1 MTSESRSG
9 GSVHHPRRVSAKA
22 LVCLACGAIGLAA
35 WSSQSPANSVPVSV
49 GASAIATPLATS
61 VETADGTWSTVP
73 MGHLR
78 EASNTFWQL
87 FFRANGSSSWSDD
100 VKATAVATN
109 GGILLASTGGHSLL
123 VGVRPSGLLKF
134 SPLIATNDAGNSW
147 SNGLLSKGLAG
158 HPGALAADADGQDL
172 ALVSVPGGTQVLTS
186 DNQLSNWRSLANLQ
200 SLAGTAGG
208 RACDLTSLT
217 AVSFNSGDP
226 VIGGR
231 CGKPGAVGILAE
243 LAGTWQLVGP
253 KLPSS
258 LARAGVEVLSLQPT
272 DNGLSVL
279 LGVSHGASKSLI
291 AAWTSNGDWQWTTS
305 PVLRVGPSDRVES
318 FGPAAGG
325 GFFVLFSGG
334 SANKLEVLDDPGGR
348 WDLLWPMAGGGEA
361 VKRVGVALGDDGNA
375 QARLRLDD
383 LLREVEAGIAAPPR
397 DRELLDALAE
407 IRSGHLGVKPGVT
420 DMAYAEAFRRAG
432 IDLDILTPA
441 EAAARLRARPAA
453 VVLQVLPYLDSWSLV
468 RRNDEQPAERW
479 HRPWPWPALPTPTP
493 IATGSPAGRTPGY
506 PRTGRG
512 PAGPLPG
519 STSRR
524 AAASQHHPAR
534 LRAQRGR

>member
-9 GSVHHPRRVSAKA
+9 GSLHHPRRVSAKA

-35 WSSQSPANSVPVSV
+35 WSSQSPANAVPVSV

-78 EASNTFWQL
+78 EANNTFWQL

-217 AVSFNSGDP
+217 AVSFSSGDP

-231 CGKPGAVGILAE
+231 CGNPGAVGILAE

-258 LARAGVEVLSLQPT
+258 LAWAGVEVLSLQPT

-348 WDLLWPMAGGGEA
+348 WDLLPPPPTGTATVTFNAGA
-361 VKRVGVALGDDGNA
+361 S
-375 QARLRLDD
+375 
-383 LLREVEAGIAAPPR
+383 I
-397 DRELLDALAE
+397 DAL
-407 IRSGHLGVKPGVT
+407 VVNDTVMT
-420 DMAYAEAFRRAG
+420 DWS
-432 IDLDILTPA
+432 
-441 EAAARLRARPAA
+441 
-453 VVLQVLPYLDSWSLV
+453 LDSGATVWTKGRAVSV
-468 RRNDEQPAERW
+468 
-479 HRPWPWPALPTPTP
+479 P
-493 IATGSPAGRTPGY
+493 IQFGSSAG
-506 PRTGRG
+506 
-512 PAGPLPG
+512 A
-519 STSRR
+519 
-524 AAASQHHPAR
+524 
-534 LRAQRGR
+534 

>member
-1 MTSESRSG
+1 MGRSTTLAEG
-9 GSVHHPRRVSAKA
+9 RRRRRSVRLAVQLASPLGPASHLRIPSPSA
-22 LVCLACGAIGLAA
+22 
-35 WSSQSPANSVPVSV
+35 SVLPP
-49 GASAIATPLATS
+49 IATPLATS

-78 EASNTFWQL
+78 DPLNTFWQL

-134 SPLIATNDAGNSW
+134 SPLIATNDTGNSW

-158 HPGALAADADGQDL
+158 HPGALAADVIGKTWPWSASP
-172 ALVSVPGGTQVLTS
+172 ATPGAHERQPHSPTGGH
-186 DNQLSNWRSLANLQ
+186 WRTCSPWPARPEDEP
-200 SLAGTAGG
+200 APW
-208 RACDLTSLT
+208 TSLT

-279 LGVSHGASKSLI
+279 LGVSDGASKSLI

-348 WDLLWPMAGGGEA
+348 WDLQ
-361 VKRVGVALGDDGNA
+361 VADPRPG
-375 QARLRLDD
+375 
-383 LLREVEAGIAAPPR
+383 PP
-397 DRELLDALAE
+397 
-407 IRSGHLGVKPGVT
+407 P
-420 DMAYAEAFRRAG
+420 
-432 IDLDILTPA
+432 
-441 EAAARLRARPAA
+441 
-453 VVLQVLPYLDSWSLV
+453 
-468 RRNDEQPAERW
+468 
-479 HRPWPWPALPTPTP
+479 
-493 IATGSPAGRTPGY
+493 
-506 PRTGRG
+506 
-512 PAGPLPG
+512 
-519 STSRR
+519 
-524 AAASQHHPAR
+524 
-534 LRAQRGR
+534 

>member
-1 MTSESRSG
+1 M
-9 GSVHHPRRVSAKA
+9 
-22 LVCLACGAIGLAA
+22 
-35 WSSQSPANSVPVSV
+35 
-49 GASAIATPLATS
+49 
-61 VETADGTWSTVP
+61 
-73 MGHLR
+73 
-78 EASNTFWQL
+78 
-87 FFRANGSSSWSDD
+87 
-100 VKATAVATN
+100 
-109 GGILLASTGGHSLL
+109 
-123 VGVRPSGLLKF
+123 
-134 SPLIATNDAGNSW
+134 
-147 SNGLLSKGLAG
+147 
-158 HPGALAADADGQDL
+158 
-172 ALVSVPGGTQVLTS
+172 LTS

-348 WDLLWPMAGGGEA
+348 WDLLPPPPTGTATVTFNAGA
-361 VKRVGVALGDDGNA
+361 S
-375 QARLRLDD
+375 
-383 LLREVEAGIAAPPR
+383 I
-397 DRELLDALAE
+397 DAL
-407 IRSGHLGVKPGVT
+407 VVNDTVMT
-420 DMAYAEAFRRAG
+420 DWS
-432 IDLDILTPA
+432 
-441 EAAARLRARPAA
+441 
-453 VVLQVLPYLDSWSLV
+453 LDSGATVWTKGRAVSV
-468 RRNDEQPAERW
+468 
-479 HRPWPWPALPTPTP
+479 P
-493 IATGSPAGRTPGY
+493 IQFGSSAG
-506 PRTGRG
+506 
-512 PAGPLPG
+512 A
-519 STSRR
+519 
-524 AAASQHHPAR
+524 
-534 LRAQRGR
+534 